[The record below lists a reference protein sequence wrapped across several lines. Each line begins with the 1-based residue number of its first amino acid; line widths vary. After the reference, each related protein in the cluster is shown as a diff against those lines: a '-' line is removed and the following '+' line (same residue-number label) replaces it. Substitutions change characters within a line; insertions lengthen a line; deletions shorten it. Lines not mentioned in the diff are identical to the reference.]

1 MIFEFLTQR
10 AILVG
15 IMDETMEHNKQT
27 DQNKNAPVPIE
38 EISWTAPEYNVRE
51 KSRGWFLSV
60 AIISGAGILLLI
72 ILENILFAVF
82 LVLALFLLFVYQIRT
97 PRKLQFSITKRGVVV
112 HNRLFEYIHLQSF
125 WIFQHENGENELS
138 LISKKT
144 VMPLIKLPLGEMD
157 PDEIRKALAI
167 FIPEKPQE
175 ESLID
180 VIARR
185 IGF

>member
-1 MIFEFLTQR
+1 
-10 AILVG
+10 
-15 IMDETMEHNKQT
+15 MDDTAEYNEQT
-27 DQNKNAPVPIE
+27 DQNKNIHAPIE
-38 EISWTAPEYNVRE
+38 EISWTAPEYNTRE

-60 AIISGAGILLLI
+60 AIIGGAGILFSI

-82 LVLALFLLFVYQIRT
+82 LFLALFLLFVYQIRT
-97 PRKLQFSITKRGVVV
+97 PRELKFSITKRGVAI
-112 HNRLFEYIHLQSF
+112 HNRLFEYAHLQSF

-144 VMPLIKLPLGEMD
+144 VMPNIKLPLGEMD
-157 PDEIRKALAI
+157 ADKIRKTLAV
-167 FIPEKPQE
+167 FIPEEHEE

-180 VIARR
+180 IITRR